1 MSQRK
6 QALVAILSILL
17 VQVHAFGRHR
27 SSSLPQQHLN
37 HGDSEATQ
45 SSHWSWVEHRACSW
59 FGACELRIG
68 RYSFL
73 RGFTK
78 SVNEQVEFQGDPL
91 SAGRERR
98 TRPEDW
104 ENDSRIVHEIPQ
116 YVLDHAPLVH
126 LYSKEE
132 FWPCDIA
139 EHLRHVTPNLNY
151 TPLQAWSQGLNLTN
165 LDELNEWNNGRFVY
179 LKSDDN
185 VEQRPAWLEGEKNIP
200 DSPEDPEEP
209 EGNNDRGFLCREE
222 DSKDSS
228 GSFHNERVDQKY
240 FETKH
245 KTHTTN
251 QPKPERH
258 LYADTDKAAEEEITR
273 RQQAGRSDAPAVLIV
288 VNKGRGIVDA
298 FWFFFYSYN
307 LGNLVLNIRFGN
319 HVGDWEHTLVRF
331 EHGKPRYV
339 FFSEHFFG
347 EAYSF
352 GAVEKIGKR
361 VSSISVLRLFKST

>member
-1 MSQRK
+1 MSHRK
-6 QALVAILSILL
+6 QALFAILSILL
-17 VQVHAFGRHR
+17 VK
-27 SSSLPQQHLN
+27 
-37 HGDSEATQ
+37 HGDSKVTE
-45 SSHWSWVEHRACSW
+45 SSHWSWVERRACNW
-59 FGACELRIG
+59 FGACELRG
-68 RYSFL
+68 GQYSFL

-78 SVNEQVEFQGDPL
+78 SVDEQVDFQGDPL
-91 SAGRERR
+91 DAGRERR

-104 ENDSRIVHEIPQ
+104 EKDSRIVHEIPQ

-126 LYSKEE
+126 LYSKEM

-179 LKSDDN
+179 LKSNDN

-200 DSPEDPEEP
+200 GVPDVPEEP
-209 EGNNDRGFLCREE
+209 DERESSNNHDFLWRQKG
-222 DSKDSS
+222 SMDSS
-228 GSFHNERVDQKY
+228 GSFHNERSDQKY
-240 FETKH
+240 FKVKH
-245 KTHTTN
+245 KTHVTN
-251 QPKPERH
+251 HPKPERH
-258 LYADTDKAAEEEITR
+258 LYTDTDKAAKEEIKR

-339 FFSEHFFG
+339 FYSEHFFG
-347 EAYSF
+347 EAYGF
-352 GAVEKIGKR
+352 GAVEKIGNR
-361 VSSISVLRLFKST
+361 VSSVSVLRLLGRPE